1 MIIIRKTVSNPYG
14 GESFIIAAKL
24 TTSGTENTLSFL
36 APQGVDYLYA
46 ACINNDGKY
55 FQEPVYVPRRG

>member
-1 MIIIRKTVSNPYG
+1 MRKLKYKTMII
-14 GESFIIAAKL
+14 
-24 TTSGTENTLSFL
+24 NTLSFL

-55 FQEPVYVPRRG
+55 FQELVYVPRKG